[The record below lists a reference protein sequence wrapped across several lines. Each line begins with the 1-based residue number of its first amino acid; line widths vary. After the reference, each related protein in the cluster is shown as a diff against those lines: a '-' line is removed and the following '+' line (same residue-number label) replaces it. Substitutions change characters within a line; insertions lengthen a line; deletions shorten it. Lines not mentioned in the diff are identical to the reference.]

1 MHCPNCGSEAPMEQ
15 KFCRSC
21 GFGLGKVAMLIAEQA
36 SGENPDSDYDP
47 KEETPKKL
55 RHVWFGFFF
64 TVFLTFGCYLAINIG
79 SEGFE
84 GVILIALLLGM
95 LAVGSYIEFG
105 RKRPGEQKSPRPA
118 SSTNAP
124 TTKKLEPQPDLEMS
138 ASVTE
143 GTTAN
148 LAEKIEK

>member
-1 MHCPNCGSEAPMEQ
+1 MHCPNCGSEAPMDQ

-21 GFGLGKVAMLIAEQA
+21 GFGLGKVARLIAEQA

-47 KEETPKKL
+47 KEEMLKKL
-55 RHVWFGFFF
+55 RYVWFGFVLP
-64 TVFLTFGCYLAINIG
+64 VFLTFSAYSVA
-79 SEGFE
+79 SDHV
-84 GVILIALLLGM
+84 GVFWNVVFIFLQLLM
-95 LAVGSYIEFG
+95 LTFGSYIVFG
-105 RKRPGEQKSPRPA
+105 RKRPGDRKSPRPT

-143 GTTAN
+143 QTTAN